1 MDSYSNTI
9 LLKYKVNIMLNIY
22 LVLYWVLMS
31 IAAVIST
38 WGTFVTLPYE
48 HLGQW
53 DAIKMALPFAWVDW
67 VFLTLAI
74 YIGSLHKLATP
85 LQMKFGITMLKF
97 FLIMLFTKY
106 YLHSEISRS
115 DVVGFVIVFIAYGLN
130 VTGTVSKYLGIPV
143 EKHDDKKSEEK
154 PSTST
159 TTATTTTP
167 APAPKEPEKK

>member
-1 MDSYSNTI
+1 
-9 LLKYKVNIMLNIY
+9 MLNVY
-22 LVLYWVLMS
+22 VVLYWSFMI
-31 IAAVIST
+31 IAAIIST

-53 DAIKMALPFAWVDW
+53 EAIKMALPFAWVDW

-74 YIGSLHKLATP
+74 YIGNKQNLATP

-143 EKHDDKKSEEK
+143 EKPTDKVEEK
-154 PSTST
+154 PATATPTT
-159 TTATTTTP
+159 TTATETTP
-167 APAPKEPEKK
+167 ESDKKQN

>member
-1 MDSYSNTI
+1 MI
-9 LLKYKVNIMLNIY
+9 
-22 LVLYWVLMS
+22 
-31 IAAVIST
+31 IAAIIST
-38 WGTFVTLPYE
+38 WGTFVTLPFE

-74 YIGSLHKLATP
+74 YIGNLHSLATP

-115 DVVGFVIVFIAYGLN
+115 DVVGFIIVFIAYGLN

-143 EKHDDKKSEEK
+143 AKHDETKNDAKAEEK
-154 PSTST
+154 PEAKTEEKP
-159 TTATTTTP
+159 TTTTTITTP
-167 APAPKEPEKK
+167 QKESEKK

>member
-1 MDSYSNTI
+1 
-9 LLKYKVNIMLNIY
+9 MLNVNVY
-22 LVLYWVLMS
+22 LVLYWGFMI
-31 IAAVIST
+31 IAAIIST

-53 DAIKMALPFAWVDW
+53 EAIKMALPFAWVDW
-67 VFLTLAI
+67 IFLTLAI
-74 YIGSLHKLATP
+74 YIGNQQKLATP

-130 VTGTVSKYLGIPV
+130 VTGVVSKYLGIPV
-143 EKHDDKKSEEK
+143 EK
-154 PSTST
+154 PTPPATTATTTPATTPPPPT
-159 TTATTTTP
+159 TTATTTTTT
-167 APAPKEPEKK
+167 APPNEPDKKQN

>member
-1 MDSYSNTI
+1 
-9 LLKYKVNIMLNIY
+9 MLNVY
-22 LVLYWVLMS
+22 LVLYWVFMV
-31 IAAVIST
+31 IAAIIST

-53 DAIKMALPFAWVDW
+53 EAIKMALPFAWVDW

-74 YIGSLHKLATP
+74 YIGNQHSLATP

-130 VTGTVSKYLGIPV
+130 VTGIVSKYLGIPV
-143 EKHDDKKSEEK
+143 TKNETKNDDAKTEEK
-154 PSTST
+154 KDDTK
-159 TTATTTTP
+159 AVTTTP
-167 APAPKEPEKK
+167 TTVQKEPEKK

>member
-1 MDSYSNTI
+1 
-9 LLKYKVNIMLNIY
+9 MLNVY
-22 LVLYWVLMS
+22 LVLYWVFMV
-31 IAAVIST
+31 IAAIIST

-53 DAIKMALPFAWVDW
+53 EAIKMALPFAWVDW

-74 YIGSLHKLATP
+74 YIGNQHSLATP

-143 EKHDDKKSEEK
+143 AKHDETKNDTKKDDAKAEEKKDDAKSE
-154 PSTST
+154 T
-159 TTATTTTP
+159 TTTTP
-167 APAPKEPEKK
+167 TVEKEPEKK

>member
-1 MDSYSNTI
+1 
-9 LLKYKVNIMLNIY
+9 MLNIY
-22 LVLYWVLMS
+22 LVLYWSFMI
-31 IAAVIST
+31 IAAIIST
-38 WGTFVTLPYE
+38 WGTFVSLPYE

-67 VFLTLAI
+67 IFLTLAI
-74 YIGSLHKLATP
+74 YIGNLHSLATP

-115 DVVGFVIVFIAYGLN
+115 DVVGFGIVFIAYGLN

-143 EKHDDKKSEEK
+143 EKHDDKKGEK
-154 PSTST
+154 PTEPKT
-159 TTATTTTP
+159 PPPTTAKE
-167 APAPKEPEKK
+167 AKEPTAPEKEKK

>member
-1 MDSYSNTI
+1 MI
-9 LLKYKVNIMLNIY
+9 
-22 LVLYWVLMS
+22 
-31 IAAVIST
+31 IAAIIST

-53 DAIKMALPFAWVDW
+53 EAIKMALPFAWVDW
-67 VFLTLAI
+67 IFLTLAI
-74 YIGSLHKLATP
+74 YIGNKQNLATP

-130 VTGTVSKYLGIPV
+130 VTGIVSKYLGIPV
-143 EKHDDKKSEEK
+143 EKPTDKVEEK
-154 PSTST
+154 PATATPTT
-159 TTATTTTP
+159 TTATETTS
-167 APAPKEPEKK
+167 ESDKKQN

>member
-1 MDSYSNTI
+1 M
-9 LLKYKVNIMLNIY
+9 V
-22 LVLYWVLMS
+22 
-31 IAAVIST
+31 IAAIIST

-53 DAIKMALPFAWVDW
+53 EAIKMALPFAWVDW

-74 YIGSLHKLATP
+74 YIGNQHSLATP

-143 EKHDDKKSEEK
+143 AKKDDAKAEEKKDDAKSE
-154 PSTST
+154 T
-159 TTATTTTP
+159 TTATPATTTTP
-167 APAPKEPEKK
+167 TVQKEPEKK

>member
-1 MDSYSNTI
+1 M
-9 LLKYKVNIMLNIY
+9 
-22 LVLYWVLMS
+22 LYWVFMI
-31 IAAVIST
+31 IAAIIST
-38 WGTFVTLPYE
+38 WGTFVSLPYE

-67 VFLTLAI
+67 IFLTLAI
-74 YIGSLHKLATP
+74 YIGNLHSLATP

-143 EKHDDKKSEEK
+143 EKHDDKSEEK
-154 PSTST
+154 PSTTVPTETATTAT
-159 TTATTTTP
+159 TTATTELS
-167 APAPKEPEKK
+167 APKEPEKK

>member
-1 MDSYSNTI
+1 
-9 LLKYKVNIMLNIY
+9 
-22 LVLYWVLMS
+22 MS

-74 YIGSLHKLATP
+74 YIGSLHSLATP

-130 VTGTVSKYLGIPV
+130 VTGSVSKYLGIPV
-143 EKHDDKKSEEK
+143 EKHDEKPEEK
-154 PSTST
+154 PT
-159 TTATTTTP
+159 TTATATP
-167 APAPKEPEKK
+167 TEPKEPEKK